1 MEMSRSLHVEV
12 GLYLEWQWV
21 AVDKKEEL
29 ITHANIK
36 NPYGLDSWHTLVGTP
51 SQLVCHR
58 LESMAGVPR
67 RS

>member
-36 NPYGLDSWHTLVGTP
+36 NSLW
-51 SQLVCHR
+51 
-58 LESMAGVPR
+58 PR
-67 RS
+67 